1 MLVLISSIIWLCLD
15 NVRSLEESTA
25 KDLTD
30 CNTGWDVES
39 DLGDMPEVSLL
50 QTHMSLSD
58 RSRLDA
64 SYESKAVQL
73 ADEKREKKAN
83 AATSQHSS
91 DILYREASGYD
102 GFDGELFVQRC
113 HWVVLVCICCFGL
126 IFAAASY
133 KSKSDTVFG
142 MKSAG
147 LLIWARRGKKQ
158 ADLESIESSI
168 KAGVSSEENAED
180 GQFLATQPEEELDI
194 ANVLEAQP
202 EEEPEAHNSDDERME
217 LLFDRVM
224 EVVADEI
231 VTSVALSESEAEDS
245 VTLCTATTTDQCGS
259 AVVLSE
265 SSRTDVSV
273 R

>member
-25 KDLTD
+25 KDLND
-30 CNTGWDVES
+30 CNTEWDVES

-64 SYESKAVQL
+64 SHESKAAQL
-73 ADEKREKKAN
+73 ADERREKKAN
-83 AATSQHSS
+83 AATSQPSS
-91 DILYREASGYD
+91 DILYRQASGYD

-126 IFAAASY
+126 ILAVAHY

-158 ADLESIESSI
+158 ADIESIESPI
-168 KAGVSSEENAED
+168 KAEVSSEEKAED
-180 GQFLATQPEEELDI
+180 GQLLATQPEEELDT

-231 VTSVALSESEAEDS
+231 VTSVALSEAEDS
-245 VTLCTATTTDQCGS
+245 VTLCTATTTDQF
-259 AVVLSE
+259 LSE
-265 SSRTDVSV
+265 RSLLPQ
-273 R
+273 